1 MKRSL
6 YLLAG
11 VLAASLMGSSCGSGA
26 QKKQQQRV
34 KNKLCLFVWTLLRWN
49 VTE

>member
-11 VLAASLMGSSCGSGA
+11 VLAASLMGSSCGNSA